1 MICSVTFSSDGGL
14 VFSGSDD
21 CTTKI
26 WDMTG
31 GLLKT
36 LTITN
41 NVGTGVKSVAISSN
55 GQLVA
60 AGGDDAVRVL

>member
-1 MICSVTFSSDGGL
+1 MGGV

-21 CTTKI
+21 CTTKV
-26 WDMTG
+26 WDMEG

-41 NVGTGVKSVAISSN
+41 DVGAGVNSVAISSN

-60 AGGDDAVRVL
+60 TGGGDAVRVL